1 MKTPLMKSRKRCRT
15 KISASGRK
23 GRANYGAPF
32 LYADKKHFS
41 GPGMRQQQDRAGGI
55 ARRCVCSTS
64 TQAGPEGKE
73 TCQNQCGGSA
83 ECARPP
89 DPGESPESRLPGRP
103 DWQVADRAQSDGG
116 CGGQPTVEGQR
127 ASVGLAHQA
136 NDGGGLGVRTSSSG
150 RKRPRRISSSSVQ
163 SSARPRRMSTR
174 TMR

>member
-1 MKTPLMKSRKRCRT
+1 MWLKTPLMKSRKRCRT

-32 LYADKKHFS
+32 LYADKRNFS

-55 ARRCVCSTS
+55 ARRCVCSTC

-116 CGGQPTVEGQR
+116 CV
-127 ASVGLAHQA
+127 LH
-136 NDGGGLGVRTSSSG
+136 GGGTRVPCRSSPPSSWNMFLRRALKSCCRRLQHEILSGHQSIVPIRT
-150 RKRPRRISSSSVQ
+150 
-163 SSARPRRMSTR
+163 
-174 TMR
+174 